1 MDKDILG
8 EEFKN
13 LNEEQKKVA
22 YNLCDNLLVLSP
34 AGTGKTKTIAAR
46 CANIIFSGIEASKI
60 MCLTFTNKACN
71 EMKERIRTSVG
82 TVGDEIYIRTFHSFC
97 FDVIKSEARKNTDI
111 SSDFLVFDEEDS
123 REIIKE
129 VNLKSY
135 PSRVLETFIYDI
147 KHFSLSMPKEVRED
161 YKVLVNEYFK
171 VNLET
176 FKEKAIRKNDPI
188 DCLKALVNYGHILLK
203 KYDLI
208 LKERHGMD
216 FSDLVVKCYEIF
228 EDDEIAIRWRNKYKF
243 IQVDEI
249 QDTSLL
255 EYSIIEKLAK
265 GNNLSFFGDTN
276 QTIYGWRGSKPFHIL
291 ESFKKNFLPIK
302 EIHLTTNY
310 RSTDTLL
317 NASCSYLDKVRRVYF
332 GNGIYLDTPISYFND
347 EGEKIKYKR
356 YRTIEEE
363 GNAICDIIKKDYSDS
378 LNSVAILTR
387 NNELNKV
394 YSSILE
400 KRGIPAFLVDEY
412 KFFRRKEIK
421 DMLAFLKLAL
431 NKYDVNSMKRISF
444 EFVAGVG
451 DKTIEYIE
459 KSENKAIGIRLTDF
473 IEKAT
478 IEYGDPYYD
487 LTEDIDIGNVVVFD
501 VESTGVDVNK
511 DEIVQIAAVKLCSD
525 GSYTVFEEF
534 LKPSKSVG
542 DSERVHGFSDE
553 FLKENGCKPQEGLR
567 KFLEFIDGTV
577 IVGHNVQYDLSI
589 LKSQLYRLGM
599 SDYRIKDFYDTL
611 DMSRKLFPELPNH
624 KLSTLSDYI
633 GVSQLPDHNAM
644 NDILATKDVLL
655 HMVKRLRST
664 YLDRMRVMS
673 SYRKRFLPLYEI
685 IVKLKK
691 DIDIKRPHEVLN
703 DIYIQCGVDK
713 KYKNDPKRIENL
725 EELYLFFKKNDNINI
740 NPRDSLRN
748 LLTITS
754 LSNSEIDRAS
764 GGENK
769 VPIITVHQ
777 GKGLEFQC
785 VFIPAL
791 NEGDFPSYFSKTK
804 EEMVE
809 ECRLFYVAMTRAK
822 SKLYLSSHEF
832 NGKRNKKES
841 RFLYYIDDKHINKN

>member
-71 EMKERIRTSVG
+71 EMKERIRASVG

-161 YKVLVNEYFK
+161 YKALVNEYFK

-188 DCLKALVNYGHILLK
+188 ECLKALVNYGHILLK
-203 KYDLI
+203 KYNLI

-255 EYSIIEKLAK
+255 EYSIIEKMAK

-291 ESFKKNFLPIK
+291 DSFKKKFLPIK

-332 GNGIYLDTPISYFND
+332 GNGIYLDTPISYFNY

-400 KRGIPAFLVDEY
+400 KKGIPAFLVDEY

-487 LTEDIDIGNVVVFD
+487 LTEGIDIGNVVVFD

-611 DMSRKLFPELPNH
+611 DMARKLFPDLPNH

-685 IVKLKK
+685 LVKLKK
-691 DIDIKRPHEVLN
+691 DIDIKRPYEVLN

-725 EELYLFFKKNDNINI
+725 EELYLFFKKNDNTNI

-777 GKGLEFQC
+777 GKGLEFQG

>member
-13 LNEEQKKVA
+13 LNEEQKKVV

-302 EIHLTTNY
+302 
-310 RSTDTLL
+310 
-317 NASCSYLDKVRRVYF
+317 
-332 GNGIYLDTPISYFND
+332 
-347 EGEKIKYKR
+347 
-356 YRTIEEE
+356 
-363 GNAICDIIKKDYSDS
+363 
-378 LNSVAILTR
+378 
-387 NNELNKV
+387 
-394 YSSILE
+394 
-400 KRGIPAFLVDEY
+400 
-412 KFFRRKEIK
+412 
-421 DMLAFLKLAL
+421 
-431 NKYDVNSMKRISF
+431 
-444 EFVAGVG
+444 
-451 DKTIEYIE
+451 
-459 KSENKAIGIRLTDF
+459 
-473 IEKAT
+473 
-478 IEYGDPYYD
+478 
-487 LTEDIDIGNVVVFD
+487 
-501 VESTGVDVNK
+501 
-511 DEIVQIAAVKLCSD
+511 
-525 GSYTVFEEF
+525 
-534 LKPSKSVG
+534 
-542 DSERVHGFSDE
+542 
-553 FLKENGCKPQEGLR
+553 
-567 KFLEFIDGTV
+567 
-577 IVGHNVQYDLSI
+577 
-589 LKSQLYRLGM
+589 
-599 SDYRIKDFYDTL
+599 
-611 DMSRKLFPELPNH
+611 
-624 KLSTLSDYI
+624 
-633 GVSQLPDHNAM
+633 
-644 NDILATKDVLL
+644 
-655 HMVKRLRST
+655 
-664 YLDRMRVMS
+664 
-673 SYRKRFLPLYEI
+673 
-685 IVKLKK
+685 
-691 DIDIKRPHEVLN
+691 
-703 DIYIQCGVDK
+703 
-713 KYKNDPKRIENL
+713 
-725 EELYLFFKKNDNINI
+725 
-740 NPRDSLRN
+740 
-748 LLTITS
+748 
-754 LSNSEIDRAS
+754 
-764 GGENK
+764 
-769 VPIITVHQ
+769 
-777 GKGLEFQC
+777 
-785 VFIPAL
+785 
-791 NEGDFPSYFSKTK
+791 
-804 EEMVE
+804 
-809 ECRLFYVAMTRAK
+809 
-822 SKLYLSSHEF
+822 
-832 NGKRNKKES
+832 
-841 RFLYYIDDKHINKN
+841 

>member
-34 AGTGKTKTIAAR
+34 AGTGKTKTISAR

-161 YKVLVNEYFK
+161 YKVLINEYFK

-841 RFLYYIDDKHINKN
+841 RFLYYIDDKHMNKN